1 MLNFF
6 VKSVKISVLREYIK
20 IFFIKS
26 VKISILR
33 EYIKI
38 FRDFFF

>member
-6 VKSVKISVLREYIK
+6 VKLVKISVLREYIK